1 MTAFGLD
8 QVTIVVPTRNEEA
21 NIETFLRSLP
31 PVVRLIVV
39 DSSEDGTPELIERC
53 RPSATVVRAE
63 LNIPEAR
70 QLGANLAVTPWLLFT
85 DADVRFP
92 ADYFPRLEKVTI
104 DDRVGGLVGTK
115 STADG
120 FDTYHRWFA
129 RGQAVLHAF
138 GVPAATGSNMLV
150 RGSTLEAVGGFDRR
164 LTVNEDTEVM
174 FRIAKAGYDVGFEPG
189 LRVLAT
195 DHRRLEAGLAR
206 KIVHGAVRNS
216 ALWLGVLGPQVRSGD
231 WGYWN
236 AKASQPAPE
245 AGR

>member
-1 MTAFGLD
+1 MNTLGLD
-8 QVTIVVPTRNEEA
+8 QVTIIVPTRNEQA
-21 NIETFLRSLP
+21 NIETFLGSVP
-31 PVVRLIVV
+31 TGVRLIVV
-39 DSSEDGTPELIERC
+39 DSSEDRTPDLIAQL
-53 RPSATVVRAE
+53 RPSATVVQAT

-70 QLGANLAVTPWLLFT
+70 QLGAKLAVTPWLLFT

-92 ADYFPRLEKVTI
+92 ADYFRRLEMVTV
-104 DDRVGGLVGTK
+104 DDGVGGLVGTK
-115 STADG
+115 STAAG

-150 RGSTLEAVGGFDRR
+150 RASTLEAVGGFDRR

-174 FRIAKAGYDVGFEPG
+174 FRIAKAGYDIGFEPG

-206 KIVHGAVRNS
+206 KIIHGAVRNS
-216 ALWLGVLGPQVRSGD
+216 ALWFGVLGPQVRRGD
-231 WGYWN
+231 WGYW
-236 AKASQPAPE
+236 STEPGQPAPE

>member
-1 MTAFGLD
+1 MTGVGLD
-8 QVTIVVPTRNEEA
+8 QVTIIVPTRNEEA

-39 DSSEDGTPELIERC
+39 DSSDDRTPELIENL
-53 RPSATVVRAE
+53 RPSATVVRAT

-92 ADYFPRLEKVTI
+92 IDYFSRLERVTV
-104 DDRVGGLVGTK
+104 DERVGGLVGTK
-115 STADG
+115 STAAG
-120 FDTYHRWFA
+120 FDSYHRWFV
-129 RGQAVLHAF
+129 RGQAVLHSF

-150 RGSTLEAVGGFDRR
+150 RAETLETVGGFDRR

-206 KIVHGAVRNS
+206 KIIHGAVRNG
-216 ALWLGVLGPQVRSGD
+216 ALWFGVLGPQVRSGD
-231 WGYWN
+231 WGYWS
-236 AKASQPAPE
+236 AEPSRPAPE

>member
-1 MTAFGLD
+1 MPEGL
-8 QVTIVVPTRNEEA
+8 
-21 NIETFLRSLP
+21 
-31 PVVRLIVV
+31 RLIVV
-39 DSSEDGTPELIERC
+39 DSSDDRTPEIIAER
-53 RPSATVVRAE
+53 RPSSSVVRAQ

-70 QLGANLAVTPWLLFT
+70 QLGAELATTPWLLFT
-85 DADVRFP
+85 DADVIFP
-92 ADYFPRLEKVTI
+92 SGYFDRLVDVDPGPT
-104 DDRVGGLVGTK
+104 VGGMVGSK
-115 STADG
+115 STVEG
-120 FDTYHRWFA
+120 FDTYHRWFV

-150 RGSTLEAVGGFDRR
+150 RRSALENVGGFDRR
-164 LTVNEDTEVM
+164 LSVNEDTEVM
-174 FRIAKAGYDVGFEPG
+174 FRIAKAGYDVDFQPG
-189 LRVLAT
+189 LAVLAT

-236 AKASQPAPE
+236 SRHQPAPE